1 MAEYPTISFK
11 TLISRLKTLGFE
23 PVRQKG
29 SHIRFV
35 HPDGR
40 KTTIPD
46 HGNKDVPKGLLSK
59 IIRYDLDMKNEE
71 FFQGL
76 PKKTE

>member
-1 MAEYPTISFK
+1 MTDIPTISFAELQK
-11 TLISRLKTLGFE
+11 RVKKFGFRK
-23 PVRQKG
+23 VRQKG

-46 HGNKDVPKGLLSK
+46 HGRKDVPKGLLLK
-59 IIRYDLDMKNEE
+59 IIRYDLEMDVSD
-71 FFQGL
+71 FFRTV
-76 PKKTE
+76 P